1 MKKTYISPEIF
12 IQKIELQQMIA
23 TSGDPVVQTKDED
36 ANETGEVLSR
46 RRNDWDNDYDEED
59 DW

>member
-23 TSGDPVVQTKDED
+23 TSGDPVVKTTDEE
-36 ANETGEVLSR
+36 ANEKVIR
-46 RRNDWDNDYDEED
+46 YNV
-59 DW
+59 

>member
-1 MKKTYISPEIF
+1 MKKTYISPEIL

-36 ANETGEVLSR
+36 ANASGEVLSR
-46 RRNDWDNDYDEED
+46 RNDWDDED

>member
-1 MKKTYISPEIF
+1 MKKTYISPEIL

-23 TSGDPVVQTKDED
+23 TSGDPVVQTKDEY
-36 ANETGEVLSR
+36 ANASGEVLSR
-46 RRNDWDNDYDEED
+46 RNDWDDED

>member
-23 TSGDPVVQTKDED
+23 TSGDPVVKTTDEE
-36 ANETGEVLSR
+36 ANESGEVLAR
-46 RRNDWDNDYDEED
+46 RHSEWDDEEFEE